1 MLPILCGA
9 FIDSTSQWIY
19 LVSESDEHMTRS
31 TASAL
36 DNAAIEAFLADQST
50 GTLSLAKENDSYA
63 IPVSFTFAPGRE
75 DFYFRLGYAPGS
87 RKREY
92 IETTE
97 HGTFVVASETEAG
110 WKSVVARGEL
120 NHRNTVDNLDQVTPP
135 DGSLSDAEHELHIP
149 FYHVF
154 EAPSEMLFTLVR
166 LQTDELTGV
175 VEADD
180 S

>member
-1 MLPILCGA
+1 MP
-9 FIDSTSQWIY
+9 
-19 LVSESDEHMTRS
+19 HS

-36 DNAAIEAFLADQST
+36 DQAAIEAFLETQST
-50 GTLSLAKENDSYA
+50 GTLSLAKDNDSYA
-63 IPVSFTFAPGRE
+63 IPVSFTFAPESE

-92 IETTE
+92 IEATE
-97 HGTFVVASETEAG
+97 RGTFVVAAETETG
-110 WKSVVARGEL
+110 WKSVVARGSLE
-120 NHRNTVDNLDQVTPP
+120 HRNTVENLDRVTPP
-135 DGSLSDAEHELHIP
+135 DGSLSDAEHELEIP

-166 LQTDELTGV
+166 LRTDELTGV
-175 VEADD
+175 GEADD